1 MRRIVFR
8 EKEAIL
14 PLVFGLGNP
23 GSRYA
28 HSRHNV
34 GFDALDSM
42 TAFLHRKMR
51 RRCLRLYKQ
60 CLMTAGDGAVSLLVQ
75 PLTFMNRSGE
85 IVHHFIPNKYSVEDL
100 LVICDNLDLPPGT
113 IRIRKG
119 GSSAGHN
126 GLKSLIKHLGSAD
139 FIRIYVGIGRPQ
151 APTTVIDHVLGV
163 PEDPS
168 ESDALESGIRKA
180 ADAAI
185 RLCNGQTVEEVSR
198 VYNKRNGAG

>member
-1 MRRIVFR
+1 
-8 EKEAIL
+8 
-14 PLVFGLGNP
+14 
-23 GSRYA
+23 
-28 HSRHNV
+28 V

-42 TAFLHRKMR
+42 TAFLHCKMR

-60 CLMTAGDGAVSLLVQ
+60 CLITAGDGAASLLVQ

-85 IVHHFIPNKYSVEDL
+85 IVHHFIPKKFAVEDL
-100 LVICDNLDLPPGT
+100 VVICDNLDLPPGT

-126 GLKSLIKHLGSAD
+126 GLKSLIRHLGSAD
-139 FIRIYVGIGRPQ
+139 FVRIYVGIGRPE

-163 PEDPS
+163 PQDRS

>member
-1 MRRIVFR
+1 
-8 EKEAIL
+8 
-14 PLVFGLGNP
+14 
-23 GSRYA
+23 
-28 HSRHNV
+28 
-34 GFDALDSM
+34 
-42 TAFLHRKMR
+42 
-51 RRCLRLYKQ
+51 
-60 CLMTAGDGAVSLLVQ
+60 
-75 PLTFMNRSGE
+75 MNKSGE
-85 IVHHFIPNKYSVEDL
+85 IVHHFISQRNEGSGTITIGPLLSESRKRRRDTPPLGAEAEAKPPGSRACPGVTIPFIPKKFAVEDL
-100 LVICDNLDLPPGT
+100 VVICDNLDLPPGT

-126 GLKSLIKHLGSAD
+126 GLKSLIRHLGSAD
-139 FIRIYVGIGRPQ
+139 FVRIYVGIGRPE

-163 PEDPS
+163 PQDRS